1 MNATK
6 AVKQKRSNKFIQRIR
21 IFLTQEIWNI
31 HIKDYPML
39 KRLVIYT
46 LRILVLA
53 YKGFVEDRV
62 NQRASA
68 LTYFTLMAIVPFL
81 AMGFGIAKGF
91 GADKYLEKRLLEY
104 FEGQEFIL
112 SKVIDFSHNLLQN
125 TGGGLIAGIGVV
137 VLFYSVLKVFNHI
150 ERSFNDIWQI
160 KTSRPYARKFAD
172 YLSMMLIAPVLLV
185 AASGINVVFATHL
198 HTLSQEIE
206 FIGYITPFIMFLFKL
221 LPYFMI
227 WVTFTLLYII
237 LPNTKVNIVSGIIAG
252 IVAGSAFMVTQWLY
266 IDLQI
271 GVSKYNAIYG
281 GFAALPLFLI
291 WLRISWLIV
300 LLGAEISF
308 SHQNQ
313 SLYEFKTETENIS
326 NQCRKVLSVLILHK
340 IIHRFDKGEP
350 PYIASEL
357 STLLKLPIR
366 LVQSL
371 LEGMVE
377 CNILTMSYT
386 LEPKTPGFQPAQ
398 NVGNF
403 TVAYVFNA
411 LDSAGSHLYLQNH
424 KIDEIQKIYAS
435 FSQIKENTKA
445 NILVRDIVI

>member
-1 MNATK
+1 MNVAKKESKT
-6 AVKQKRSNKFIQRIR
+6 NKFFHRAKV
-21 IFLTQEIWNI
+21 FLSKEIWSVQLKEFPI
-31 HIKDYPML
+31 Y
-39 KRLVIYT
+39 KRLIYHT

-53 YKGFVEDRV
+53 YKGFVEGRV
-62 NQRASA
+62 NHRASA
-68 LTYFTLMAIVPFL
+68 LTYFTLMSIVPIL

-91 GADKYLEKRLLEY
+91 GADKYLEKRLLEQ
-104 FEGQEFIL
+104 FEGQEYLL
-112 SKVIDFSHNLLQN
+112 SKVIDFSQNLLHN
-125 TGGGLIAGIGVV
+125 TGGGLIAGIGII

-185 AASGINVVFATHL
+185 AASGINVFIATQL
-198 HTLSQEIE
+198 DSLSEQIEI
-206 FIGYITPFIMFLFKL
+206 IGYITPFIMFLLKF
-221 LPYFMI
+221 LPYFII
-227 WVTFTLLYII
+227 WVTFTLLYIV

-252 IVAGSAFMVTQWLY
+252 VIAGSAFMVVQWIY

-281 GFAALPLFLI
+281 SFAALPLFLA

-313 SLYEFKTETENIS
+313 NLYEFKAETENIS
-326 NQCRKVLSVLILHK
+326 NRCRKILSVLLLNR
-340 IIHRFDKGEP
+340 IIHRFNGGEP
-350 PYIASEL
+350 PYLASEL
-357 STLLKLPIR
+357 STELKLPIR
-366 LVQSL
+366 LTQNL

-386 LEPKTPGFQPAQ
+386 PEPKTPAFQPAQ
-398 NVGNF
+398 NIDNF
-403 TVAYVFNA
+403 TVAYVFNT
-411 LDSAGSHLYLQNH
+411 LDASGSSISANNA
-424 KIDEIQKIYAS
+424 KISEIESIYSA
-435 FSQIKENTKA
+435 FTEGIKNLDK
-445 NILVRDIVI
+445 NILVRDIKV